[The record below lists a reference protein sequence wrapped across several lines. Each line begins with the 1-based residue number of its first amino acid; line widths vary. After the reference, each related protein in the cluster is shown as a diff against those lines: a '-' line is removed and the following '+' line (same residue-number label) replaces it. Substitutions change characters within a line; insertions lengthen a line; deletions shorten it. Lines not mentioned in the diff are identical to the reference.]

1 MVGIFALFSAGRISH
16 RRTKS
21 AADVTQVFLAPNMEV
36 GGSSTG
42 TDHEADVNDEF
53 KPIEHPT
60 EPLDHDQPVRCPLPD
75 PSILDASD
83 GGTWKGRIS
92 SASAG
97 TAGLP
102 MVKQDTD
109 VKPQAGETT
118 AHSISPGRVSSASIG
133 VPEHRFVTVLEEDC
147 NTAETQ
153 IAHG

>member
-1 MVGIFALFSAGRISH
+1 MTFCVGH
-16 RRTKS
+16 
-21 AADVTQVFLAPNMEV
+21 Q
-36 GGSSTG
+36 
-42 TDHEADVNDEF
+42 
-53 KPIEHPT
+53 
-60 EPLDHDQPVRCPLPD
+60 
-75 PSILDASD
+75 D

-109 VKPQAGETT
+109 VEPQAGGTT

-133 VPEHRFVTVLEEDC
+133 VPEHRFVTVLEEDY
-147 NTAETQ
+147 NTDETQ